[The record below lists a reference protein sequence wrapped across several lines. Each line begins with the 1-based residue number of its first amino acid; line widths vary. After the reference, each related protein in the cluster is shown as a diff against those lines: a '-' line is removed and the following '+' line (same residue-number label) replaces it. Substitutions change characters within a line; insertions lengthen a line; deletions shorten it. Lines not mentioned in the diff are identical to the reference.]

1 MSFPVFDLHCDTATM
16 FAFQSLPAELAAAT
30 GMQGQGEAAAAPELP
45 EPPAAADLLA
55 GGFQLTAEKIGATP
69 WAQCFACFIPDTF
82 EPACAA
88 ALWEHVSGCLDRE
101 LAQHGDRFSDVRSAA
116 GIRPALAEGRI
127 AAVRTIENAR
137 LFAHDI
143 ELVHVCAEQGLL
155 MASLSWNAPGP
166 LASGHDAP
174 ERGLTAAGRDALRR
188 MEEERVILDVSH
200 LNDACF
206 SEVAK
211 LAQRPFVASHSN
223 ARAVCGH
230 KRNLTDAQFAEIRD
244 RGGIVGLNY
253 ADLFVVDD
261 PASTPPSFDDL
272 SRHIEHW
279 LDLGGERVLA
289 LGSDFDGCDPVPDIA
304 SADKMPAFQEHLEQ
318 RFGAEVTEALCGGNA
333 LAFFERFGR

>member
-16 FAFQSLPAELAAAT
+16 LAFQSLPAELAAAA
-30 GMQGQGEAAAAPELP
+30 GMLGQGEASATPELP

-55 GGFQLTAEKIGATP
+55 GGFQLTAEKIGTTP

-155 MASLSWNAPGP
+155 MASLSWNARARSRAAMMIRSAGSPRP
-166 LASGHDAP
+166 VAMPCAAWRRSASSSMS
-174 ERGLTAAGRDALRR
+174 R
-188 MEEERVILDVSH
+188 I
-200 LNDACF
+200 
-206 SEVAK
+206 
-211 LAQRPFVASHSN
+211 
-223 ARAVCGH
+223 
-230 KRNLTDAQFAEIRD
+230 
-244 RGGIVGLNY
+244 
-253 ADLFVVDD
+253 
-261 PASTPPSFDDL
+261 STM
-272 SRHIEHW
+272 
-279 LDLGGERVLA
+279 LA
-289 LGSDFDGCDPVPDIA
+289 LARLPSSR
-304 SADKMPAFQEHLEQ
+304 SAPS
-318 RFGAEVTEALCGGNA
+318 
-333 LAFFERFGR
+333 